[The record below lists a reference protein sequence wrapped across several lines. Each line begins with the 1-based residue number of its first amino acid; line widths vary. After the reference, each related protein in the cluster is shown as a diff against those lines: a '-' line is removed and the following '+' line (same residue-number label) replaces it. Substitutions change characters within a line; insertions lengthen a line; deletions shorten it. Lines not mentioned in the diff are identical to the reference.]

1 MTDDGTTATRP
12 LVEAE
17 PSEPRSAGPACS
29 HLEPLLAA
37 NLLWFGRALTR
48 RFDALLAK
56 RGHGLTMA
64 QVRILF
70 TLDGSGPIT
79 QKDLAQRTEVE
90 PPTIGRTIGILERQG
105 LVRRASNPG
114 DRRQRVVK
122 LRAAGRREIDQL
134 ITFFEETEAWLTRDI
149 PAQRVRQLVSELSSL
164 REQWTAEGDVND
176 CGGPAAEPDDAMDK
190 QS

>member
-1 MTDDGTTATRP
+1 MIDDGTGAARP
-12 LVEAE
+12 LAEAE
-17 PSEPRSAGPACS
+17 ASLPGSAGPACA
-29 HLEPLLAA
+29 HLEPLLSA

-64 QVRILF
+64 QARILF

-79 QKDLAQRTEVE
+79 QKELAQRTEVE

-114 DRRQRVVK
+114 DRRQRVVQ
-122 LRAAGRREIDQL
+122 LRAAGRRQIDQL

-149 PAQRVRQLVSELSSL
+149 PTQRVRQLVTELSSL
-164 REQWTAEGDVND
+164 REQWTAESDVSY
-176 CGGPAAEPDDAMDK
+176 CGGPAADSDDQMDK
-190 QS
+190 R

>member
-1 MTDDGTTATRP
+1 MIDDGTGAARP
-12 LVEAE
+12 LAEAE
-17 PSEPRSAGPACS
+17 ASLPGSAGPACA
-29 HLEPLLAA
+29 HLEPLLSA

-64 QVRILF
+64 QARILF

-79 QKDLAQRTEVE
+79 QKELAQRTEVE

-114 DRRQRVVK
+114 DRRQRVVQ
-122 LRAAGRREIDQL
+122 LRAAGRRQIDQL

-149 PAQRVRQLVSELSSL
+149 PTQRVRQLVTELSSL
-164 REQWTAEGDVND
+164 REQWTAESDVS
-176 CGGPAAEPDDAMDK
+176 CYGGPAADSDDEMDK
-190 QS
+190 R